1 MVHIGEQTGPRQRLR
16 LEWAAKL
23 RDQLAFLDWTPKR
36 FRYELAE
43 AGCKVSRQAVD
54 QWLSGE
60 TSPLPHHQA
69 VVARVLRTAPH
80 LLFPVE
86 IAS

>member
-1 MVHIGEQTGPRQRLR
+1 MVSHIGEQTSPRQRLR

-23 RDQLAFLDWTPKR
+23 RSQLDFLGWTQKR

-43 AGCKVSRQAVD
+43 AGCNVSRQAVE
-54 QWLSGE
+54 QWLSGD
-60 TSPLPHHQA
+60 TSPMPHHQA
-69 VVARVLRTAPH
+69 AIARVLRTAPH

-86 IAS
+86 AA